1 MSRER
6 LDLTAPAGRAALVSQ
21 AEVKQAQLLPL
32 VRVLA
37 HLQHLLA
44 VLLWTQPDLPAN
56 KKKKERKKKKRKKM
70 EDEE

>member
-44 VLLWTQPDLPAN
+44 VLLWTKPDLPAN